1 MNGQVFE
8 SQRTAF
14 VKQLK
19 LGKVQYIYLYKSG
32 VQMHLTL

>member
-19 LGKVQYIYLYKSG
+19 LGKVIQMYLFVSD
-32 VQMHLTL
+32 VQIRVAF